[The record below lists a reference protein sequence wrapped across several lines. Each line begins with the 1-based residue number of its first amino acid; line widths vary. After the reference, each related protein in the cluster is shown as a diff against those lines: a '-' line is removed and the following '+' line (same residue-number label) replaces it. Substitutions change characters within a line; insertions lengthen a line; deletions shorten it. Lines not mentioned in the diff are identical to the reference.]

1 MRYDTT
7 THSLAFA
14 SQAEVE
20 EFHAQLV
27 DLLRSAMVTATRRI
41 PDSQQAKLVSREV
54 MRDHRAVMRALNV
67 VRSGVPRKT
76 F

>member
-1 MRYDTT
+1 MRYDAT

-14 SQAEVE
+14 SQSEVE

-27 DLLRSAMVTATRRI
+27 DLLRTAMITATRRI
-41 PDSQQAKLVSREV
+41 PDSQEAKVVSREV
-54 MRDHRAVMRALNV
+54 MKDHRAVMRALNV
-67 VRSGVPRKT
+67 VRSSLPRKT